1 MSSVATPDLQQ
12 WLGGMMRDVE
22 VMRPGSDI
30 AVIALHGEHDA
41 VTKQQLEDLLAAE
54 IQRNALVV
62 VVVDVT
68 DAAFVD
74 SSVLHNLV
82 TAHRLA
88 RARGSRMILQMGTA
102 RIVRSAIEISGI
114 LDSLDWVQTRA
125 EALAA
130 ASQTRRNTIDD

>member
-1 MSSVATPDLQQ
+1 
-12 WLGGMMRDVE
+12 MRDVE

-54 IQRNALVV
+54 IQRNAL